1 MRLLDKLRV
10 NAFKRKNA
18 SLITLTQ
25 TYFGQDRDIIGETI
39 EEVVKSYRE
48 NGENATRWLK
58 NEIMEMLKTESDGQL
73 TTRMEL
79 LAENQFD
86 PELWGETWRSFLL
99 RVLAALK

>member
-25 TYFGQDRDIIGETI
+25 TYFGQDRDIFGETI

-48 NGENATRWLK
+48 NGV
-58 NEIMEMLKTESDGQL
+58 MLPTY
-73 TTRMEL
+73 
-79 LAENQFD
+79 
-86 PELWGETWRSFLL
+86 
-99 RVLAALK
+99 

>member
-1 MRLLDKLRV
+1 
-10 NAFKRKNA
+10 
-18 SLITLTQ
+18 
-25 TYFGQDRDIIGETI
+25 
-39 EEVVKSYRE
+39 
-48 NGENATRWLK
+48 
-58 NEIMEMLKTESDGQL
+58 MEMLKTEGDGQL